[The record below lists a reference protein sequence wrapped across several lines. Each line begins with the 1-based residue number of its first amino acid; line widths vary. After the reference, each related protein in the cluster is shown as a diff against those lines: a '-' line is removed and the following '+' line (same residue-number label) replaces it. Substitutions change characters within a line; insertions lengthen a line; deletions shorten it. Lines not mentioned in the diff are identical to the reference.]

1 MCVCAC
7 KNVCVCRGGGV
18 SDIVK
23 CLVFA
28 GADLDAREVAGCT
41 PLHWAAHKGFAEII
55 EVCVC
60 VFMCVY

>member
-1 MCVCAC
+1 MHEAVWC
-7 KNVCVCRGGGV
+7 GFL
-18 SDIVK
+18 DIAK

-55 EVCVC
+55 VVCASVCVR
-60 VFMCVY
+60 V